1 MGVILYQLSHNLRNP
16 FGENIVEYI
25 MEYQKNFEKDNLII
39 KIDMSIEDKDFKDL
53 LINMLKINPKNRLS
67 WEQYFGHPFF
77 QNK

>member
-1 MGVILYQLSHNLRNP
+1 
-16 FGENIVEYI
+16 